1 MKSNYDIIWLNS
13 VDSTNDEAK
22 RRISELDNL
31 TVLSALS
38 QTKGR
43 GQRTNTW
50 LSEPGKNLLFSII
63 LKYAPCGEAGSS
75 DLLSVQ
81 AYDQQVISQITSL
94 AVVDL
99 LAAHDI
105 EARIKWPNDIYVGNK
120 KICGILIEN
129 TVLGKWLNTS
139 IIGVGLNV
147 NQRVFDTQLPNPT
160 SMVLC
165 SENSEED
172 LNTEELLNEFMQ
184 IFIEYINRF
193 CHITGGYNRLEKLY
207 TSQLAKKV

>member
-31 TVLSALS
+31 AVLSAVS

-43 GQRTNTW
+43 GQRSNTW
-50 LSEPGKNLLFSII
+50 LSEPGKNLLMSIV
-63 LKYAPCGEAGSS
+63 LKYAPHGESTS
-75 DLLSVQ
+75 DSLAVQ

-94 AVVDL
+94 ALVDL
-99 LAAHDI
+99 LAAHEI
-105 EARIKWPNDIYVGNK
+105 EAKIKWPNDIYVGNK

-129 TVLGKWLNTS
+129 TVLGKWMTSS
-139 IIGVGLNV
+139 IIGIGLNV
-147 NQRVFDTQLPNPT
+147 NQRSFDAKLPNPT
-160 SMVLC
+160 SMVLR
-165 SENSEED
+165 SDGNEED
-172 LNTEELLNEFMQ
+172 FNIEDLLDEFMG

-193 CHITGGYNRLEKLY
+193 CHITGGYNRLDKLY
-207 TSQLAKKV
+207 TSQLLKKE

>member
-13 VDSTNDEAK
+13 VDSTNEEAK

-63 LKYAPCGEAGSS
+63 LKYAPYGEAGSS

-129 TVLGKWLNTS
+129 TVLGKWMNSS

-147 NQRVFDTQLPNPT
+147 NQMVFDAKLPNPT
-160 SMVLC
+160 SMVL
-165 SENSEED
+165 SSDITEEGFS
-172 LNTEELLNEFMQ
+172 TEELLKEYMQ

-193 CHITGGYNRLEKLY
+193 CHITGGYNRLDKLY
-207 TSQLAKKV
+207 TSQLVKKV

>member
-63 LKYAPCGEAGSS
+63 LKYAPYGEAGSS

-99 LAAHDI
+99 LAAHNI

-147 NQRVFDTQLPNPT
+147 NQRVFDAQLPNPA

>member
-31 TVLSALS
+31 AVLSAVS

-43 GQRTNTW
+43 GQRSNTW
-50 LSEPGKNLLFSII
+50 LSEPGKNLLMSIV
-63 LKYAPCGEAGSS
+63 LKYAPHGESTS
-75 DLLSVQ
+75 DSLAVQ

-94 AVVDL
+94 ALVDL
-99 LAAHDI
+99 LAAHEI
-105 EARIKWPNDIYVGNK
+105 EAKIKWPNDIYVGNK

-129 TVLGKWLNTS
+129 TVLGKWMTSS
-139 IIGVGLNV
+139 IIGIGLNV
-147 NQRVFDTQLPNPT
+147 NQRSFDAKLPNPT

-165 SENSEED
+165 SDGNEED
-172 LNTEELLNEFMQ
+172 FDIEDLLDEFMG

-193 CHITGGYNRLEKLY
+193 CHITGGYNRLDKLY
-207 TSQLAKKV
+207 TSQLLKKE

>member
-22 RRISELDNL
+22 RRIPELDNL
-31 TVLSALS
+31 AVLSAVS

-43 GQRTNTW
+43 GQRSNTW
-50 LSEPGKNLLFSII
+50 LSEPGKNLLMSIV
-63 LKYAPCGEAGSS
+63 LKYAPHGESTS
-75 DLLSVQ
+75 DSLAVQ

-94 AVVDL
+94 ALVDL
-99 LAAHDI
+99 LAAHEI
-105 EARIKWPNDIYVGNK
+105 EAKIKWPNDIYVGNK

-129 TVLGKWLNTS
+129 TVLGKWMTSS
-139 IIGVGLNV
+139 IIGIGLNV
-147 NQRVFDTQLPNPT
+147 NQRSFDAKLPNPT

-165 SENSEED
+165 SDGNEED
-172 LNTEELLNEFMQ
+172 FNIEDLLDEFMG

-193 CHITGGYNRLEKLY
+193 CHITGGYNRLDKLY
-207 TSQLAKKV
+207 TSQLLKKE

>member
-22 RRISELDNL
+22 RRIPELDNL
-31 TVLSALS
+31 AVLSAVS

-43 GQRTNTW
+43 GQRSNTW
-50 LSEPGKNLLFSII
+50 LSEPGKNLLMSIV
-63 LKYAPCGEAGSS
+63 LKYAPHGESTSAS
-75 DLLSVQ
+75 LAVQ

-94 AVVDL
+94 ALVDL
-99 LAAHDI
+99 LAAHEI
-105 EARIKWPNDIYVGNK
+105 EAKIKWPNDIYVGNK

-129 TVLGKWLNTS
+129 TVLGKWMTSS
-139 IIGVGLNV
+139 IIGIGLNV
-147 NQRVFDTQLPNPT
+147 NQRSFDAKLPNPT

-165 SENSEED
+165 SDGNEED
-172 LNTEELLNEFMQ
+172 FNIEDLLDEFMG

-193 CHITGGYNRLEKLY
+193 CHITGGYNRLDKLY
-207 TSQLAKKV
+207 TSQLLKKE